1 MNIAYYMDVH
11 VRSAVTRGLRLAGV
25 DVLTAQEDGAAE
37 LDDAELLDRATQ
49 LNRVLFSQDVDLL
62 VIANDRQSQQREFAG
77 VIYAHQREITI
88 GQAVQDLTFITELA
102 EAEELRNRVLHL
114 PL

>member
-1 MNIAYYMDVH
+1 MDVH
-11 VRSAVTRGLRLAGV
+11 VRSAVTRGLRLVGIN
-25 DVLTAQEDGAAE
+25 VLTAQEDGAAE
-37 LDDAELLDRATQ
+37 LNDSELLDRSTQ

-62 VIANDRQSQQREFAG
+62 VIATDRQSKQREFAG

-88 GQAVQDLTFITELA
+88 GQTFRDLTFIAELA

>member
-1 MNIAYYMDVH
+1 MSIAFYMDVH
-11 VRSAVTRGLRLAGV
+11 VRSAVTRGLRLAGI

-37 LDDAELLDRATQ
+37 LGDPELLDRATQ

-62 VIANDRQSQQREFAG
+62 VIAADWQSGQRDFAG
-77 VIYAHQREITI
+77 VIYSHQQAITI
-88 GQAVQDLTFITELA
+88 GQTVRDLTFIAELA
-102 EAEELRNRVLHL
+102 EAGELRNRVLHL

>member
-1 MNIAYYMDVH
+1 MDVH
-11 VRSAVTRGLRLAGV
+11 VRAAVTRGLRLAGI

-37 LDDAELLDRATQ
+37 LDDSELLDRATR

-62 VIANDRQSQQREFAG
+62 VIATDRQSKQREFAG

-88 GQAVQDLTFITELA
+88 GQTVRDLTFVAELA